1 MKTTQE
7 RVREIIFLIIIISA
21 TVFSFSFESNSATR
35 KIQELEETIRSLEKE
50 NLILFRE
57 VRHMNNNLE
66 NCLNQL

>member
-1 MKTTQE
+1 MKITQE
-7 RVREIIFLIIIISA
+7 RVTDIIFLIIIISA

-57 VRHMNNNLE
+57 VRHINSNLE

>member
-1 MKTTQE
+1 MKTTQD
-7 RVREIIFLIIIISA
+7 RVMEIILLITIVSA
-21 TVFSFSFESNSATR
+21 TVFIFSFESNSATR

-57 VRHMNNNLE
+57 VRHMNSNLE

>member
-7 RVREIIFLIIIISA
+7 RVTDIIFLIIIISA

-57 VRHMNNNLE
+57 VRHMNSNLE